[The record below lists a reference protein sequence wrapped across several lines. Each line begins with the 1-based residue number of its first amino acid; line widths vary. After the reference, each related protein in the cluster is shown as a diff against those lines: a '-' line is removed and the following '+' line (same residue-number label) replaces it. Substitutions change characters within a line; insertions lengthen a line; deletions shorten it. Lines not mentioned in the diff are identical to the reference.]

1 MKHTVDAMG
10 KQCPI
15 PVVMTKKILDK
26 AEQGD
31 EILILVDNE
40 TAVNN
45 LSRLAES
52 AGCSFVSRQTEG
64 GDEIHRPVQS
74 DAAARQSLRSSA
86 HRLFLREIIPLPSL
100 LIRWATEIRSL
111 VGS

>member
-31 EILILVDNE
+31 EILILVD
-40 TAVNN
+40 
-45 LSRLAES
+45 
-52 AGCSFVSRQTEG
+52 
-64 GDEIHRPVQS
+64 
-74 DAAARQSLRSSA
+74 RQSLRSSA
-86 HRLFLREIIPLPSL
+86 HRLFRREIIPLPSL
-100 LIRWATEIRSL
+100 PIRWEMEIRSL
-111 VGS
+111 AGS

>member
-45 LSRLAES
+45 LSRLAGS
-52 AGCSFVSRQTEG
+52 TGCSFVSRKTEG
-64 GDEIHRPVQS
+64 GYEINMTVKS
-74 DAAARQSLRSSA
+74 DPAARSQAESA
-86 HRLFLREIIPLPSL
+86 HRLFRREIIPLPSL
-100 LIRWATEIRSL
+100 PIRWEMEIRSL
-111 VGS
+111 AGS

>member
-1 MKHTVDAMG
+1 MKYTVDAMG

-40 TAVNN
+40 TDLPEV
-45 LSRLAES
+45 
-52 AGCSFVSRQTEG
+52 
-64 GDEIHRPVQS
+64 P
-74 DAAARQSLRSSA
+74 DAASYPEKQKVVTRS
-86 HRLFLREIIPLPSL
+86 I
-100 LIRWATEIRSL
+100 
-111 VGS
+111 

>member
-26 AEQGD
+26 AEQSD
-31 EILILVDNE
+31 EILSLVANE

-45 LSRLAES
+45 LTRLAGS
-52 AGCSFVSRQTEG
+52 TGS
-64 GDEIHRPVQS
+64 
-74 DAAARQSLRSSA
+74 
-86 HRLFLREIIPLPSL
+86 
-100 LIRWATEIRSL
+100 SL
-111 VGS
+111 VTITT

>member
-45 LSRLAES
+45 LSRLA
-52 AGCSFVSRQTEG
+52 RKYRMQ
-64 GDEIHRPVQS
+64 
-74 DAAARQSLRSSA
+74 LR
-86 HRLFLREIIPLPSL
+86 IQQKQKVV
-100 LIRWATEIRSL
+100 TRSI
-111 VGS
+111 